1 MDIPSDLRVNI
12 MENVTPFAKKMG
24 YNDDQIQDFGIF
36 LESIEAIM
44 EKADPMDWDRNEVH
58 LKDGKVILP
67 GNFEALLKELVV
79 ENELYS
85 WFIPEKLGGYGYT
98 NIFVSGVM
106 QLLSYIDISFGI
118 MTGISLT
125 VMEPLVRKPT
135 GLMENIVEN
144 FARGK
149 NIGFVGFSEPQ
160 AGSNLQNVKSKSVL
174 DGNDY
179 ILEGTK
185 IWISNGGYANAGLL
199 LTTNEVDGKADGT
212 NVFIVE
218 NPKELVCERLEE
230 KMGLHA
236 SPTAQLHFENLRVP
250 KEAIVGKPGNGYRG
264 VLERLMSMR
273 IAVSMQGA
281 ASMYRARD
289 LASQYAETRQ
299 QFGQPIGQFPAIKY
313 KIDQMN
319 IQVPRMLKF
328 AYTAA
333 YALDRFNKGW
343 IPADV
348 GATGPAAEEQAASL
362 LPGIAMRG
370 LAHYFA
376 SSSKTYNA
384 EIAQDMAYD
393 ATQIFGGN
401 GFVAENEINKILRDI
416 RVLSIYEGTSEIHD
430 WIISRSMAAVEMI
443 PTLKPLAASYDEKT
457 LYEKML
463 YLRFPRM
470 ENKI

>member
-12 MENVTPFAKKMG
+12 LENVSPFAKKLG
-24 YNDDQIQDFGIF
+24 YTDDQIQDFGIF

-44 EKADPMDWDRNEVH
+44 DKADPIEWDRIGVK
-58 LKDGKVILP
+58 LQDGKVVLP
-67 GNFEALLKELVV
+67 GNFEPLLKELVV
-79 ENELYS
+79 ENELYT
-85 WFIPEKLGGYGYT
+85 WFLPEKLGGYGYT
-98 NIFVSGVM
+98 NIFVSAVM

-125 VMEPLVRKPT
+125 VLEPLISKPN
-135 GLMENIVEN
+135 GYVEGIIEN
-144 FARGK
+144 FAKGK
-149 NIGFVGFSEPQ
+149 NIGFVGFTEPQ
-160 AGSNLQNVKSKSVL
+160 AGSNLQNVKSRSYA
-174 DGNDY
+174 DGNDF

-185 IWISNGGYANAGLL
+185 IFISNGGYANAGLI
-199 LTTNEVDGKADGT
+199 LTTNEVDGKTEGT

-218 NPKELVCERLEE
+218 NAKELVCERLEE

-250 KEAIVGKPGNGYRG
+250 KEAIVGKVGNGYRG

-289 LASQYAETRQ
+289 LATQYAETRQ
-299 QFGQPIGQFPAIKY
+299 QFGQPIIQFPAVKS
-313 KIDQMN
+313 KLDQMN
-319 IQVPRMLKF
+319 TQIPRMMKY
-328 AYTAA
+328 AYTAS
-333 YALDRFNKGW
+333 YALDRFTKGW
-343 IPADV
+343 IPADI
-348 GATGPAAEEQAASL
+348 GAEGPSVEEQAATMVPS
-362 LPGIAMRG
+362 IAMRG

-384 EIAQDMAYD
+384 EIAQFMAYD

-401 GFVAENEINKILRDI
+401 GFVSEYEVNKILRDI

-430 WIISRSMAAVEMI
+430 WIISRSMQAVDMV
-443 PTLKPLAASYDEKT
+443 PSLKPLAASYDEKT

-470 ENKI
+470 EGKI